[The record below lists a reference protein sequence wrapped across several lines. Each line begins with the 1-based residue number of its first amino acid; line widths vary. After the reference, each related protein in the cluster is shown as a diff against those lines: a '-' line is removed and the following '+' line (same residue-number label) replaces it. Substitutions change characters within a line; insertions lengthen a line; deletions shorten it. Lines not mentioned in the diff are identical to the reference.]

1 MSSKTYKLKEAGEK
15 SWLRTKFEEAVSF
28 TNYTVLPFVAKVI
41 VVSGFIYAVVDNLA
55 KFNELPAQMQGA
67 VSVVLSAIVLKV
79 AVNKK

>member
-1 MSSKTYKLKEAGEK
+1 MSKTSKTYKLKEAGEPK
-15 SWLRTKFEEAVSF
+15 LHTKVLSWF
-28 TNYTVLPFVAKVI
+28 NYTALPFVAKAV

-55 KFNELPAQMQGA
+55 KFNQLPANVQGA